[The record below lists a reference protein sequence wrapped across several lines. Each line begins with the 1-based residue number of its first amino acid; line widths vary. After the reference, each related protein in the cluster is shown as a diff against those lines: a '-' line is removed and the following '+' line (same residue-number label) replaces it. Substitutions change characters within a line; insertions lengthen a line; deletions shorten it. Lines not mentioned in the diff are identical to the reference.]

1 MPSNQLS
8 FLLKETETFVH
19 PQKLGDWSKI
29 AGEWMA
35 LSPRLNLYSN
45 VKLTFPDTLFLG
57 IKEMRSGELVFFF
70 LFQKRDR
77 EVVAQRQL

>member
-1 MPSNQLS
+1 
-8 FLLKETETFVH
+8 
-19 PQKLGDWSKI
+19 
-29 AGEWMA
+29 MA

-70 LFQKRDR
+70 SLSEKRQGSGSPKTIIEQKSY
-77 EVVAQRQL
+77 Q